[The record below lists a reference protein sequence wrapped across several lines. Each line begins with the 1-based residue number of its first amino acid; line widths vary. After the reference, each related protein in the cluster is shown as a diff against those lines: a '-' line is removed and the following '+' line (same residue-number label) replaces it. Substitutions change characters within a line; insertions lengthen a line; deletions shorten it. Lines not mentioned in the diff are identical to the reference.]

1 MLDFEDDSVGG
12 GFDVTPTT
20 ALYRSDVNDPQ
31 LANAG
36 QTPAV
41 FEFNHTYMHWS
52 GQQQKGQINFRLAK
66 CILLND
72 TIPNDFL
79 AETPQKLF
87 ERLTFEQEEKI
98 LNLGLPQKRQRTE

>member
-20 ALYRSDVNDPQ
+20 ALYQADVNDPQ

-41 FEFNHTYMHWS
+41 FEFNHTYMHWY
-52 GQQQKGQINFRLAK
+52 GQQ
-66 CILLND
+66 
-72 TIPNDFL
+72 
-79 AETPQKLF
+79 
-87 ERLTFEQEEKI
+87 
-98 LNLGLPQKRQRTE
+98 

>member
-20 ALYRSDVNDPQ
+20 ALYRADVNDPQ

-41 FEFNHTYMHWS
+41 FEFNHTYMHWQ
-52 GQQQKGQINFRLAK
+52 GQQ
-66 CILLND
+66 
-72 TIPNDFL
+72 
-79 AETPQKLF
+79 
-87 ERLTFEQEEKI
+87 
-98 LNLGLPQKRQRTE
+98 